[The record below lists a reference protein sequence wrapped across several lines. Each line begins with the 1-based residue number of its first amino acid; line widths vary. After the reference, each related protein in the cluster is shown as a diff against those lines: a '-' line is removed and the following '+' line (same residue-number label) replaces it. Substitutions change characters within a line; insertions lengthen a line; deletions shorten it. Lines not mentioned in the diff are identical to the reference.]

1 MPRLVH
7 LTCIAFLGTGILASH
22 LPRTALA
29 QAPAPAAQAPG
40 ASAPDDLIVR
50 QFSLRVADP
59 MELAAILT
67 LNHRVVATGSASTGT
82 VTVTAAS
89 GRIEEIAAHIEE
101 FDQLAE
107 ARQRERR
114 EADRMRQMAADDHA
128 RAREAMARDATESKS
143 ITIDFA
149 GGTLGEYL
157 ALVAKTSKVG
167 NIVIGDERMNAL
179 RMPPVRVRK
188 ITGTAA
194 VLLLESLR
202 FSLDGT
208 SAAIGVQHVPGDPE
222 AQGIEAESVLVLDL
236 LMNEQPTRAVA
247 LRTEIFDLQEA
258 KRADPVKL
266 PAIIDAV
273 RAAVALNGA
282 SEHFKLSLHEGTG
295 LLFARGSEEE
305 LDIAVRTV
313 QALSRSSQE

>member
-7 LTCIAFLGTGILASH
+7 FTCIALLGTGIFASH

-40 ASAPDDLIVR
+40 ASAPDGLIVR

-107 ARQRERR
+107 TRQRERR
-114 EADRMRQMAADDHA
+114 EADRMRQMAADDQA
-128 RAREAMARDATESKS
+128 RAREAMARDVTESKS
-143 ITIDFA
+143 IAIDFA

-167 NIVIGDERMNAL
+167 NIIIGDDRMNAL
-179 RMPPVRVRK
+179 RMPPIRVRK

-202 FSLDGT
+202 FNFDGT

-236 LMNEQPTRAVA
+236 LMNEQPTKSVTV
-247 LRTEIFDLQEA
+247 RTEIFDLQDA
-258 KRADPVKL
+258 KQDDSQPL

-273 RAAVALNGA
+273 RAAVELNGA

-295 LLFARGSEEE
+295 LLFARGSDEE
-305 LDIAVRTV
+305 LDVAIRTV
-313 QALSRSSQE
+313 EALTRRSRK